1 MEIGKTYLVNS
12 SRKGTFA
19 GRLDRLDE
27 TWATFTITGGK
38 ARAMLDYN
46 EREKGE
52 EVTVRRSL
60 CGFTEQP
67 AAERDKQP
75 SPNEKWCVGCT
86 PDDCQGCAA

>member
-1 MEIGKTYLVNS
+1 MEVGKTYLVNS

-19 GRLDRLDE
+19 GRLESLDD
-27 TWATFTITGGK
+27 TWATFTIIGGK

-46 EREKGE
+46 ERERGE

-67 AAERDKQP
+67 A
-75 SPNEKWCVGCT
+75 
-86 PDDCQGCAA
+86 